1 MKSTLEF
8 NFCYICKKIE
18 HMNLVLIIIGLVL
31 LILGGNWLLKS
42 AVGFS
47 LRLNIPK
54 VVIGMTVVSF
64 ATSAPELIV
73 SIKSALENHADIAF
87 GNVIGSN
94 IANLGLVLAIT
105 ILISTISVEKS
116 FYKTDWPVM
125 MISSLL
131 LYGFIAFDGILQR
144 YEGIILFSFLVIFLI
159 YLLRF
164 QKTAV
169 VDEMP
174 DDDDDELPLYK
185 IVLFLVIGGV
195 SLWGGSELLIG
206 GAVGMAKNFN
216 ISERVIGITIVSV
229 GTSIPELAASI
240 IAILQKEKAI
250 SLGNLIGSNVFNI
263 LAVLGITSMITPIT
277 ITDQG
282 LLTNDIFWM
291 LGISLLV
298 FPLVFAPVKMKL
310 TWKEGLILIG
320 LYLFFIVRMFY

>member
-1 MKSTLEF
+1 
-8 NFCYICKKIE
+8 
-18 HMNLVLIIIGLVL
+18 MNLLLVAFGFVL
-31 LILGGNWLLKS
+31 LVLGGNWLLKS

-47 LRLNIPK
+47 LRLKIPK
-54 VVIGMTVVSF
+54 IVIGMTVVSF
-64 ATSAPELIV
+64 ATSTPELIV

-94 IANLGLVLAIT
+94 VANLGLVLAIT
-105 ILISTISVEKS
+105 ILISTISVEKT

-144 YEGIILFSFLVIFLI
+144 YEGIILVSFLLIFLV

-164 QKTAV
+164 QKAAAV

-174 DDDDDELPLYK
+174 EDDVELPLHK
-185 IVLFLVIGGV
+185 NVLFLVIGGIA
-195 SLWGGSELLIG
+195 LWGGSELLID

-216 ISERVIGITIVSV
+216 VSERIIGITVVSI
-229 GTSIPELAASI
+229 GTSIPELAASV
-240 IAILQKEKAI
+240 IAVLKKEKAI

-263 LAVLGITSMITPIT
+263 LAVLGITSIITPIT

-282 LLTNDIFWM
+282 LLSSDIFWM
-291 LGISLLV
+291 LATSFLI
-298 FPLVFAPVKMKL
+298 FPLVFTPAKMKL
-310 TWKEGLILIG
+310 SWKEGLILIG
-320 LYLFFIVRMFY
+320 LYLIFIVKMFN

>member
-1 MKSTLEF
+1 
-8 NFCYICKKIE
+8 
-18 HMNLVLIIIGLVL
+18 MNLVLIVIGLVL

-54 VVIGMTVVSF
+54 IVIGMTVVSF

-73 SIKSALENHADIAF
+73 SVRSALENHADIAF

-94 IANLGLVLAIT
+94 IANLGLVLGIT

-125 MISSLL
+125 IISSLL
-131 LYGFIAFDGILQR
+131 LYGFIAFDGVLQR
-144 YEGIILFSFLVIFLI
+144 YEGIILFSFLIIFLI

-164 QKTAV
+164 QKIAV

-174 DDDDDELPLYK
+174 EDDEELPLHK

-195 SLWGGSELLIG
+195 ALWGGSELLID

-216 ISERVIGITIVSV
+216 VSERVIGITIISV

-240 IAILQKEKAI
+240 IAVLQKEKAI

-263 LAVLGITSMITPIT
+263 LAVLGVTSMITPIT
-277 ITDQG
+277 ISDSG
-282 LLTNDIFWM
+282 LLSNDIFWM
-291 LGISLLV
+291 LGISFLV
-298 FPLVFAPVKMKL
+298 FPLVFAPTKMKL
-310 TWKEGLILIG
+310 SWKEGLILLAI
-320 LYLFFIVRMFY
+320 YVVFIIRMFK